1 MGCCGRAQG
10 DASRGANARA
20 KLTLGNDLG
29 LKLQKTIERAMRLT
43 ITLAL
48 VSAAI
53 TLAQPAAADTLRCGS
68 VLIRPGDD
76 ALYVLDKCVGP
87 AATTAMTRRGWMDGI
102 NGYIFPFGFAQLQRW
117 RIARD
122 PGQFPAVLTI
132 GADGRVETIEFER
145 HRN

>member
-1 MGCCGRAQG
+1 
-10 DASRGANARA
+10 
-20 KLTLGNDLG
+20 
-29 LKLQKTIERAMRLT
+29 MRLT

-48 VSAAI
+48 ASAAI
-53 TLAQPAAADTLRCGS
+53 ALVQPAAADSDTLRCGS

-76 ALYVLDKCVGP
+76 ALYVLEKCVEP
-87 AATTAMTRRGWMDGI
+87 AATTTMTQGGWTDAV
-102 NGYIFPFGFAQLQRW
+102 NGYIFPIGFAQLQRW
-117 RIARD
+117 RIARA

>member
-1 MGCCGRAQG
+1 
-10 DASRGANARA
+10 
-20 KLTLGNDLG
+20 
-29 LKLQKTIERAMRLT
+29 MRLT

-53 TLAQPAAADTLRCGS
+53 ALAQPAAADTLRCGS

-87 AATTAMTRRGWMDGI
+87 AATTALMQRGWTDSV
-102 NGYIFPFGFAQLQRW
+102 NGYLYPIGFAQLQRW
-117 RIARD
+117 RIARA